1 MGAKMNQIELALP
14 EHEKLEAPRQSSAA
28 PVHWML
34 YGDLTRVP
42 SPVGHYLEDSEH
54 GSVFQ
59 YPPWILLTAEKPDR
73 YKVIACLADGMPV
86 FAALLYMSPLPGL
99 YAYKGVIER
108 GPVFEDEARAI
119 ALWDDFESQLRK
131 LRLCSLEIS
140 PFWERDRIQKLR
152 LHLGSRGY
160 IRCATSVCHTETL
173 IVDLGPSEEE
183 IFKSMKG
190 SRNRIRKALSMGIQ
204 VREAQDEG
212 EVKMFWQMY
221 RDMCQ
226 SKELHCGPYRQFE
239 KIWRFSKAYP
249 SDCAY
254 LLGWL
259 GTSLVGGY
267 ILLRHGDIVEITR
280 GGGSTSVDPAIPKS
294 ELIFWEAI
302 RWAKQT
308 GASVCDLG
316 GVTPDAEEG
325 SAKWNINRFK
335 KKFSDQQISLFE
347 PMIKLFNPRLYD
359 LHCALRRLK
368 RSVAQT
374 MTA

>member
-1 MGAKMNQIELALP
+1 MNQIELALP
-14 EHEKLEAPRQSSAA
+14 EDEKLEAPQWSSIVNAQWILYDDLHKVPG
-28 PVHWML
+28 PVAQ
-34 YGDLTRVP
+34 
-42 SPVGHYLEDSEH
+42 YLKHSEH

-59 YPPWILLTAEKPDR
+59 YPPWALLTDEKPER
-73 YKVIACLADGMPV
+73 YKVIACFAEGIPV
-86 FAALLYMSPLPGL
+86 FAALVYMSPIPGL
-99 YAYKGVIER
+99 HAYKGVIER
-108 GPVFEDEARAI
+108 GPVFEDERLAI
-119 ALWDDFESQLRK
+119 DLWDAFEIQMRK

-140 PFWERDRIQKLR
+140 PFWRREKIQSLR
-152 LHLGSRGY
+152 NHVGSHGFF
-160 IRCATSVCHTETL
+160 RCPTAACHTETL
-173 IVDLGPSEEE
+173 IIDLKPSEEE

-204 VREAQDEG
+204 VRSAQDEG
-212 EVKMFWQMY
+212 EVKVFWQMY

-239 KIWRFSKAYP
+239 KMWRFSKRYP
-249 SDCAY
+249 TDCAF

-259 GTSLVGGY
+259 DNSLIGGY

-280 GGGSTSVDPAIPKS
+280 GGASTTVDPTIPKT

-302 RWAKQT
+302 RWAKQS
-308 GASVCDLG
+308 GATICDLG

-347 PMIKLFNPRLYD
+347 PMIKLFSPRLYG
-359 LHCALRRLK
+359 LHCALKRLK
-368 RSVAQT
+368 RSVAQKL
-374 MTA
+374 TA